1 MFLLWIIASTD
12 GVVIKCEFKSV
23 GWVVGPHYS
32 CSQAKVASSE
42 NSTHL
47 IDVLGEHELE
57 RNNSDVHG
65 FEISDDVAF
74 ETMFK
79 GIDKFFPNLVVI
91 LWQDGKIEKLF
102 AEDFEPFPNL
112 ALLSF
117 SENHLQSLDGNLFMH
132 TRLLKWISFGY
143 NKLNN
148 VGSGILDGLESLMY
162 ANFRDNTCVDFI
174 AQNKSQVEKLSAL
187 LRTDCTGTFP
197 IDPPTILPT
206 TTVIPEIKPEKC
218 PATCVDRMELM
229 ELKFLKKI
237 RDLERRLE
245 EIENGNKTFR

>member
-1 MFLLWIIASTD
+1 MFLLWIIASAD

-32 CSQAKVASSE
+32 CSQAKVVCAE

-47 IDVLGEHELE
+47 NDVLGEHELE

-65 FEISDDVAF
+65 FEISDDGIF

-91 LWQDGKIEKLF
+91 LWQDGKIGKLSP
-102 AEDFEPFPNL
+102 EDFKPFPNL
-112 ALLSF
+112 NLLSF
-117 SENHLQSLDGNLFMH
+117 SENRLQTLDGNLFMH
-132 TRLLKWISFGY
+132 TRQLRWISFGY
-143 NKLNN
+143 NQLNN
-148 VGSGILDGLESLMY
+148 VGSGIFDGLESLTY

-174 AQNKSQVEKLSAL
+174 AQNKSQVQKLSAL
-187 LRTDCTGTFP
+187 LRTDCTGIYP
-197 IDPPTILPT
+197 PGVDPPT
-206 TTVIPEIKPEKC
+206 TTVIPEIKPDKC
-218 PATCVDRMELM
+218 PTACIERMELM

-245 EIENGNKTFR
+245 EIEAGNKTFR